1 LRRNR
6 WKEDNE
12 VAEAGAADPALRAGA
27 ISDTTRAEHADRE
40 SADIHAFCVVGEYST
55 ISPGSMSRDENRL
68 ETIKMIYHDP
78 NIEPDSIK
86 DGHIVRYGD
95 LVFDDSQRNKLTELE
110 NTLMNQHTLEIPDS
124 DKKYS
129 LVLDFLTR
137 NEESLTRAR
146 DTAFADQFNIPKQGS
161 VKDRVTQAN
170 EKRDQKLKGFKGLFG
185 LS

>member
-1 LRRNR
+1 MKSPKLEQLIRHCVQAQYRIR
-6 WKEDNE
+6 P
-12 VAEAGAADPALRAGA
+12 VPSTL
-27 ISDTTRAEHADRE
+27 TE
-40 SADIHAFCVVGEYST
+40 SLPIYTHFASLGNIVQYRQDQCPVT
-55 ISPGSMSRDENRL
+55 KNRL